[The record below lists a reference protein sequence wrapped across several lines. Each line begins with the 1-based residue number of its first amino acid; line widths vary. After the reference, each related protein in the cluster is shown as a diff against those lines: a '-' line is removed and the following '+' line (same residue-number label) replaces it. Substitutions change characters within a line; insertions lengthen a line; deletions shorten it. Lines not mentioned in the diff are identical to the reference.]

1 MILVTGGTG
10 LVGSHL
16 LFDLTKSG
24 KTVRALKRKTSDLN
38 KVKKLFFYYS
48 GNKDNYF
55 KNIEWVEGDIL
66 DIFSLEKAMEGVSK
80 VYHCAAKV
88 SFNPKEQDSVKAINV
103 QGTTNIVNVALDK
116 KVKKICHISSIAALG
131 RAEDN
136 EFIDEQTLWK
146 YSKKESVYAIS
157 KHGAEREV
165 WRGTGEGLD
174 AVIINPSVIIGPGDW
189 ENGSLR
195 LFSIVRNG
203 LNICTKGVNGYVDV
217 RDVAKI
223 MNLLMESN
231 IKNER
236 FVLNSENLSFEH
248 FFSLIADN
256 LGKNKPKY
264 YVNAFISGLVWRFE
278 KLRSL
283 ITGSDPLIT
292 KETVRTATQ
301 KYYYSNDKIKKAL
314 NFEFRK
320 IDQSIQNTCRFF
332 LWDKKSG

>member
-24 KTVRALKRKTSDLN
+24 KKVRALKRKTSDLN
-38 KVKKLFFYYS
+38 KVRKLFSYYS
-48 GNKDNYF
+48 ENKDNHF
-55 KNIEWVEGDIL
+55 KNIEWIEGDIL
-66 DIFSLEKAMEGVSK
+66 DIFSLDKAMEGVSN

-88 SFNPKEQDSVKAINV
+88 SFNPKEQDSVKAINA
-103 QGTTNIVNVALDK
+103 QGTANIVNVALDK
-116 KVKKICHISSIAALG
+116 KVIKLCHISSIAALG
-131 RAEDN
+131 RAESN
-136 EFIDEQTLWK
+136 ELIDEQTLWK
-146 YSKKESVYAIS
+146 YSKKESAYSIS
-157 KHGAEREV
+157 KHESEREV

-174 AVIINPSVIIGPGDW
+174 AVIINPAIIIGPGDW

-195 LFSIVRNG
+195 LFSIVQHG
-203 LNICTKGVNGYVDV
+203 LSFYTKGVNGYIDV
-217 RDVAKI
+217 RDVVKI

-236 FVLNSENLSFEH
+236 FVLSSENVSYEH
-248 FFSLIADN
+248 IFSLIADN

-264 YVNAFISGLVWRFE
+264 YVNTFLSGLVWRFE

-292 KETVRTATQ
+292 KETARTATQ
-301 KYYYSNDKIKKAL
+301 EYYYSNEKIKKAL

-320 IDQSIQNTCRFF
+320 IEQSIKDTCRFF